1 MKKEDLFKVFD
12 ENGKEVA
19 WEDIPDEMIKAM
31 NEVTSL
37 LGGCMEADKE
47 VEKDTTEKDSK
58 KDSKKIP
65 DKSNIIMFEGSIDE
79 NGEVSDE
86 IKDILKDAEKS
97 DTPLFTNSDN
107 LTIVESGFNF
117 NKYRMPKEQ
126 LHRAVDRNIFRNR
139 TNIMIDDFDYNLSY
153 MGYEDA
159 PNAFLPLEVIENE
172 FGISDLDI
180 AAKIADILN
189 FSLRTNIFLPM
200 LDPVVDCAYIKCQLP
215 RGKEDLY
222 GDEDTI
228 AEIVEGSATVL
239 EDILQRVECD
249 C

>member
-1 MKKEDLFKVFD
+1 MFKAFD
-12 ENGKEVA
+12 DNGEEIP
-19 WEDIPDEMIKAM
+19 WEDIPEDVLKAM
-31 NEVTSL
+31 ENVASFIKD
-37 LGGCMEADKE
+37 CMEENEEDMTDKN
-47 VEKDTTEKDSK
+47 SR
-58 KDSKKIP
+58 KIP
-65 DKSNIIMFEGSIDE
+65 DKSNIIMFENSIDE

-97 DTPLFTNSDN
+97 DTPLFTEGDN

-117 NKYRMPKEQ
+117 KKYRMPKEQ
-126 LHRAVDRNIFRNR
+126 LHRAVDRNMFRNR

-172 FGISDLDI
+172 FNISDLDI

-215 RGKEDLY
+215 KGKEDLY

-228 AEIVEGSATVL
+228 AEIVKGSATVL
-239 EDILQRVECD
+239 EDILQRMECEY
-249 C
+249 